1 MSSFLNRAN
10 TLADIRPCHAYPKRK
25 KNIFSKMW
33 KSFSKLGRSSSKAN
47 LYNSTRHMGLS
58 FGGSSIDGSDSGVI
72 TAGSTTTRRSST
84 VNNLEDFQ
92 RDGSQ
97 NSDSASTGYAS
108 EGSSA
113 RSKGVKKVSEC
124 KKVLPDRKLYS
135 SKMSTPMLD
144 SIMKSLD
151 AAKKKPKRVPSRS
164 WSSEEISDE
173 EKDSSV
179 YSTTTVSD
187 SDSVIDNSSS
197 EEAPPPVLLKRHV
210 PARQFRTYCRS
221 PDQLKKFSFQR
232 ELGTQKQTLK
242 SASSAQIAPV
252 AFSGA
257 VRNIA
262 AKFAEG
268 DNFDD
273 DFSQLNIGQK
283 EHKPEGIRRTQST
296 RIQALA
302 ASFQASTQEI
312 ETKQSSP
319 ATLARSQTTGQNRS
333 SKLTTRSDST
343 FMKSLIEMAKS
354 DGMDEPGA
362 CGRDIEINDFKSQ
375 ISLVSTKMHLRRTM
389 TIAEPEESHYGL
401 ESVHDITRSKSEA
414 VPSNMQ
420 SVDPFVAEVLGSG
433 NIPEGVK
440 QKIREECW
448 SLFNDAKTP
457 RGVKQCI
464 LNTMLSKY
472 QASC

>member
-47 LYNSTRHMGLS
+47 LYNNTRHVGLS
-58 FGGSSIDGSDSGVI
+58 FGGSSLDGSDSGVM

-113 RSKGVKKVSEC
+113 RSKDVKKISEC

-135 SKMSTPMLD
+135 SKMPTPMLD

-151 AAKKKPKRVPSRS
+151 AAKKKQRVPSHS

-210 PARQFRTYCRS
+210 PPRQLRAYSRS
-221 PDQLKKFSFQR
+221 PDQLRRFSFQR
-232 ELGTQKQTLK
+232 EFATQKKTLQ
-242 SASSAQIAPV
+242 SASNAQLARE
-252 AFSGA
+252 ASSGA

-302 ASFQASTQEI
+302 ASFQASTHEI

-319 ATLARSQTTGQNRS
+319 TTLARSQTIGQNRS
-333 SKLTTRSDST
+333 SKMTSDNT

-362 CGRDIEINDFKSQ
+362 CGREIEINDFKSQ

-389 TIAEPEESHYGL
+389 TIAEPEESNYGL